1 MVMTIATNCSNT
13 RSCISFWE
21 RFGDPPRIMLR
32 RTSSSP
38 RATAPPAM
46 GRMIVLRN
54 EAIAVHNTAQDRPP
68 SPASGP
74 AKVPRSGFL
83 SNNIRRLAWH
93 PPSAFSAPA
102 RCNVRQRRYFY
113 LVVMDAFYAF
123 LADDG
128 WAIASHIALSTLM
141 ALFPFLIVLASL
153 AGFFGSKELAD
164 QAVGLLLQIW
174 PKQVADSLS
183 GEIHD
188 VLTTSRGDILTIGA
202 MLAVYFASNGVEAL
216 RVALNRAYSVVE
228 PRRWYWLRL
237 ESIGYTLVAAITALA
252 MAFLIVLGPLI
263 IEAARRNIPLIVE
276 TTEKL
281 LSVSRYGVT
290 ITALI
295 IALSIL
301 HAWLPAGRRGFLQI
315 LPGIVFTFVASLVSG
330 LVFGQYLAR
339 FANNYVT
346 MYAGLASVIIALVF
360 LYFIAAIFVYGG
372 ELNAAIIKSRLPH
385 GVSLQAAQSLKP
397 LDSQA

>member
-1 MVMTIATNCSNT
+1 
-13 RSCISFWE
+13 
-21 RFGDPPRIMLR
+21 
-32 RTSSSP
+32 
-38 RATAPPAM
+38 
-46 GRMIVLRN
+46 
-54 EAIAVHNTAQDRPP
+54 
-68 SPASGP
+68 
-74 AKVPRSGFL
+74 
-83 SNNIRRLAWH
+83 
-93 PPSAFSAPA
+93 
-102 RCNVRQRRYFY
+102 VRQLRYVFH
-113 LVVMDAFYAF
+113 VAMDAFYTF

-141 ALFPFLIVLASL
+141 ALFPFLIVLTSL

-164 QAVGLLLQIW
+164 QAAGLMLQVW
-174 PKQVADSLS
+174 PTQVSNALS

-188 VLTTSRGDILTIGA
+188 VLTTTRGDALTIGA
-202 MLAVYFASNGVEAL
+202 VFAVYFASNGVESL

-237 ESIGYTLVAAITALA
+237 ESIGYTLIAAFTSLA

-263 IEAARRNIPLIVE
+263 LAAARRHIPLIVE
-276 TTEKL
+276 SNENFL
-281 LSVSRYGVT
+281 NVARYGIT
-290 ITALI
+290 ILALVV
-295 IALSIL
+295 ALFIL
-301 HAWLPAGRRGFLQI
+301 HAWLPAGRRSFMQI

-330 LVFGQYLAR
+330 IVFGQYLAR

-346 MYAGLASVIIALVF
+346 MYAGLASVVIALVF

-397 LDSQA
+397 SDSQA

>member
-1 MVMTIATNCSNT
+1 
-13 RSCISFWE
+13 
-21 RFGDPPRIMLR
+21 
-32 RTSSSP
+32 
-38 RATAPPAM
+38 
-46 GRMIVLRN
+46 
-54 EAIAVHNTAQDRPP
+54 
-68 SPASGP
+68 
-74 AKVPRSGFL
+74 
-83 SNNIRRLAWH
+83 
-93 PPSAFSAPA
+93 
-102 RCNVRQRRYFY
+102 
-113 LVVMDAFYAF
+113 MDAFYTF

-128 WAIASHIALSTLM
+128 WAIARHIALSTLM
-141 ALFPFLIVLASL
+141 ALFPFLIVLTSL

-164 QAVGLLLQIW
+164 QAATLMLQIL

-188 VLTTSRGDILTIGA
+188 VLTTTRGGVLTVGA
-202 MLAVYFASNGVEAL
+202 VLAVYFASNGVEAL

-228 PRRWYWLRL
+228 SRRWYWLRL
-237 ESIGYTLVAAITALA
+237 ESICYSLALA
-252 MAFLIVLGPLI
+252 SPGPAAALLIVLGPLF

-276 TTEKL
+276 TNEQL

-295 IALSIL
+295 IALLIL

-330 LVFGQYLAR
+330 IVFGQYLAR

-397 LDSQA
+397 LDSQACPERRRRLPRSRARCRPRGPCRRRGRAAAPPARHPDDRDAAERRA

>member
-1 MVMTIATNCSNT
+1 
-13 RSCISFWE
+13 
-21 RFGDPPRIMLR
+21 
-32 RTSSSP
+32 
-38 RATAPPAM
+38 
-46 GRMIVLRN
+46 
-54 EAIAVHNTAQDRPP
+54 
-68 SPASGP
+68 
-74 AKVPRSGFL
+74 
-83 SNNIRRLAWH
+83 
-93 PPSAFSAPA
+93 
-102 RCNVRQRRYFY
+102 VRQLRYVY
-113 LVVMDAFYAF
+113 HVVIDAFYTF

-141 ALFPFLIVLASL
+141 ALFPFLIVLTSL

-164 QAVGLLLQIW
+164 QAVGLMLQVW

-202 MLAVYFASNGVEAL
+202 VLAVYFASNGVEAL
-216 RVALNRAYSVVE
+216 RVALNRAYSVIE

-237 ESIGYTLVAAITALA
+237 ESIGYTLIAAITALA
-252 MAFLIVLGPLI
+252 MAFLIVLGPLML
-263 IEAARRNIPLIVE
+263 EAARRHIPLIVE
-276 TTEKL
+276 SNEQFL
-281 LSVSRYGVT
+281 NIVRYSTT

-295 IALSIL
+295 VALLIL

-315 LPGIVFTFVASLVSG
+315 LPGIIFTLVASLLSG
-330 LVFGQYLAR
+330 NVFGQYLAR

-385 GVSLQAAQSLKP
+385 GVSLQAAQSLAP
-397 LDSQA
+397 VDSQA